1 MQEHAKSL
9 AECQLEM
16 SGVVKQ
22 DGTITLEVA
31 EPDNGKNAEAE
42 QKLVPKSLCR
52 LSRKKTFNCRVDI
65 SACAKK
71 TVELQYTFMSE
82 ADLLKNEKEQPK
94 DEEAKYPC

>member
-16 SGVVKQ
+16 SEVVKQ

-31 EPDNGKNAEAE
+31 EQDNGKKAEAE
-42 QKLVPKSLCR
+42 QKFVPKSLCR

-65 SACAKK
+65 SECVKK
-71 TVELQYTFMSE
+71 TVEL
-82 ADLLKNEKEQPK
+82 
-94 DEEAKYPC
+94 